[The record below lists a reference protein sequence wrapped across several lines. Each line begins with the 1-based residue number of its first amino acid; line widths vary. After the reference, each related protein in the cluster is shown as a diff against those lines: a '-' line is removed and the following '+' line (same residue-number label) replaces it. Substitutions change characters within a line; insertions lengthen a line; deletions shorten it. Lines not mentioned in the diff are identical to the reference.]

1 MELRLL
7 TALSK
12 GDQAELKHFLK
23 WVRKRKETQPRIPF
37 FFNEALALQGLGQHK
52 AAKDVLRNARYLFG
66 NRPEF
71 ARMDDL
77 LSGGAIEILPHQRD
91 FNE

>member
-52 AAKDVLRNARYLFG
+52 AAKDVLRDARFLFG

-71 ARMDDL
+71 VRMDEL
-77 LSGGAIEILPHQRD
+77 LSGGAIEILPRQRD
-91 FNE
+91 FKD